1 MVFSQSTYI
10 ERSLA
15 TIKRCDFI
23 ARKTIDAHHT
33 YLFPQPVNLRLLFLL
48 VIFPSFSN
56 CLDRFKS
63 KKMTV
68 QGICTDLS
76 LQKRENPRQEVYN

>member
-1 MVFSQSTYI
+1 M
-10 ERSLA
+10 
-15 TIKRCDFI
+15 
-23 ARKTIDAHHT
+23 
-33 YLFPQPVNLRLLFLL
+33 P
-48 VIFPSFSN
+48 FPSASQPALAFLIGYLPFIQRSPEPIQI
-56 CLDRFKS
+56 